1 MITDRTWAWLLS
13 GAWVPWAA
21 RLGAAIAIL
30 AVAVALA
37 RLASAGFGRL
47 RTRSG
52 ASASS
57 IYIVEKLVGYGLIVA
72 GGFLALSALGVNLT
86 SLAVFVGAIG
96 VGVGLGLQGIV
107 REFVSGL
114 VLIFDPLV
122 NVGDYV
128 EIDGGRRGEI
138 LEVGPRATRLRT
150 NDDIN
155 VIVPNSKLIEGQ
167 VVNWTLKGGTRRLH
181 VPFSVAYGVDKGR
194 VRDAVIA
201 GACAVPFTLPESDRH
216 RTQVWLVGF
225 GESALNFELVVWP
238 ALDAIKRPAS
248 AQAAYTWAIEEA
260 LRGAD
265 IEMPFPQMD
274 VRLRSLF
281 GRESDDALRA
291 MGLKPTSGSARVA
304 AAPTTNDAADDLVAA
319 SQRAAAKDDDDQR
332 PLDEPDNNGARP
344 T

>member
-1 MITDRTWAWLLS
+1 MITDKTWGWLVS
-13 GAWVPWAA
+13 GAWMPLAA
-21 RLGAAIAIL
+21 RLGAAVVIL
-30 AVAVALA
+30 AFAVALS
-37 RLASAGFGRL
+37 RVASIGFRRL

-52 ASASS
+52 ANAPS
-57 IYIVEKLVGYGLIVA
+57 IYIVEKLAGYGLVLA
-72 GGFLALSALGVNLT
+72 GGFLALSTLGINLT

-128 EIDGGRRGEI
+128 EIEGGRRGEI

-155 VIVPNSKLIEGQ
+155 VIIPNSKLIEGQ

-181 VPFSVAYGVDKGR
+181 VPFSVAYGADKAR

-201 GACAVPFTLPESDRH
+201 GARPVPFTLPESERH

-265 IEMPFPQMD
+265 IEMPFAQLD
-274 VRLRSLF
+274 LRVRSLF

-291 MGLKPTSGSARVA
+291 MGLKPESGAIRA
-304 AAPTTNDAADDLVAA
+304 PTTPTTNDAADDLMTA
-319 SQRAAAKDDDDQR
+319 SQQGHEGADAEIGKEMS
-332 PLDEPDNNGARP
+332 DEHGNI
-344 T
+344 

>member
-1 MITDRTWAWLLS
+1 MITEKTWGWLLS
-13 GAWVPWAA
+13 GGWIPLAA
-21 RLGAAIAIL
+21 RLGAAVVILAL
-30 AVAVALA
+30 AVALS
-37 RLASAGFGRL
+37 RIASAGLRRL

-57 IYIVEKLVGYGLIVA
+57 IYIVEKLAGYGLIVA
-72 GGFLALSALGVNLT
+72 GGFLALSTLGINLT

-128 EIDGGRRGEI
+128 EIEGGRRGEI

-150 NDDIN
+150 SDDIN
-155 VIVPNSKLIEGQ
+155 VVIPNSKLIEGP
-167 VVNWTLKGGTRRLH
+167 VVNWTLKGGTRRMH
-181 VPFSVAYGVDKGR
+181 VPFAVAYGVDKAR

-201 GACAVPFTLPESDRH
+201 GARAVPFTLPESERH

-225 GESALNFELVVWP
+225 GESALNLELVVWP

-248 AQAAYTWAIEEA
+248 AQTAYTWAIEEA

-274 VRLRSLF
+274 LRVRSLF
-281 GRESDDALRA
+281 GNENDDALRA
-291 MGLKPTSGSARVA
+291 LGLKPPSGAVRVPAR
-304 AAPTTNDAADDLVAA
+304 PTTNDAAEDLMTA
-319 SQRAAAKDDDDQR
+319 SQQAAG
-332 PLDEPDNNGARP
+332 EDNDPKGLPIDSPISPNS
-344 T
+344 

>member
-1 MITDRTWAWLLS
+1 MITDKTWGWLLS
-13 GAWVPWAA
+13 GAWMPLAA
-21 RLGAAIAIL
+21 RLGAAVVILAL
-30 AVAVALA
+30 AVAVS
-37 RLASAGFGRL
+37 RLASIGFRRL

-52 ASASS
+52 ANAPS
-57 IYIVEKLVGYGLIVA
+57 IYIVEKLAGYGLVLA
-72 GGFLALSALGVNLT
+72 GGFLALSTLGINLT

-128 EIDGGRRGEI
+128 EIEGGRRGEI

-155 VIVPNSKLIEGQ
+155 VIIPNSKLIEGQ

-181 VPFSVAYGVDKGR
+181 VPFSVAYGVDKAR

-201 GACAVPFTLPESDRH
+201 GARAVPFTLPESERH

-274 VRLRSLF
+274 LRVRSLF
-281 GRESDDALRA
+281 GRESDDALRT
-291 MGLKPTSGSARVA
+291 MGLQPGSGTGRPA
-304 AAPTTNDAADDLVAA
+304 ATPTTNDAADDLMTAAQHAA
-319 SQRAAAKDDDDQR
+319 SDDDVEHIETGPNDR
-332 PLDEPDNNGARP
+332 GGP
-344 T
+344 